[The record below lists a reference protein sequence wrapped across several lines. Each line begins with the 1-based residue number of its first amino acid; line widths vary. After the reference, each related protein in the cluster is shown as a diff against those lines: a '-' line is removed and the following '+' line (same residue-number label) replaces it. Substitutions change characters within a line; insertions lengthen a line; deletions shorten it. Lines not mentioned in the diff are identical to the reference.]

1 MISVHRSAWMILLH
15 TPIHSSTVMCIVD
28 LLLERLVQLT
38 VKHTM
43 YSVVEADLI
52 SFTTR
57 DMK

>member
-1 MISVHRSAWMILLH
+1 MILLH

-28 LLLERLVQLT
+28 LLHERLVQLT
-38 VKHTM
+38 VEHTM